1 MYEVG
6 QKVRVKSWEQMEREY
21 GSTDGAINTP
31 SFFTADMR
39 RFCGMVFTI
48 SYVDYSSY
56 ITYDIEARNN
66 KTLSDELEDYWWD
79 EEMFEPTG
87 SLAEIIQR
95 RKENV

>member
-31 SFFTADMR
+31 SSFTSDMR

-48 SYVDYSSY
+48 NYANWSGHV
-56 ITYDIEARNN
+56 TYDVEAKGN
-66 KTLSDELEDYWWD
+66 KALSDELEQYWWD
-79 EEMFEPTG
+79 EEMFEPVG
-87 SLAEIIQR
+87 LLAKIIQR
-95 RKENV
+95 RRRNV